1 MGYLLSLLVIPNALL
16 VGLLLRSTWN
26 GNAWQG
32 VRETDRQD
40 TAMTTPSRKK
50 IFLLGTA
57 SSYGTTIVSIVV
69 GLVSVPVGLHYF
81 GVVRYGI
88 WAVISSVIAYLT
100 LSNLGITTAAASLT
114 AKASEPFEQW
124 VVLRRSLFLL
134 LISSAVV
141 LGAVLGVAHFYP
153 GWVVVLGKIP
163 ADLHGEAGEAAIA
176 IVILFLLNLPLT
188 VFSYGFIGR
197 QKVYWERTYAS
208 LTTIAGLL
216 ALILTVFLL
225 KGNLA
230 TLALFTG
237 SARLLVSIACASHF
251 LFTSSELRR
260 KSDKPINEEFST
272 NSIFTS
278 GIRFLVIGIAAT
290 IVWNTGNLVIS
301 HFLGAEMVTPYAVTF
316 ALFNL
321 GFSIFVAINAALWPM
336 YGQSAGRNQWEWVQ
350 QTYNHTVHLLPILG
364 GLLWIGGIAFAREV
378 ISLWAGPQ
386 AYGGLLVVIGL
397 GGYGYTLSLVNS
409 HGTVL
414 SALNRIKRVVI
425 YGWLEAGANLG
436 ISLALV
442 RVFGIGGVAL
452 GMFLG
457 ALLTVFLL
465 LPRDVAYQTA
475 GKVRMHIRP
484 VISHAIGAMLP
495 CLAFVLLTYLFV
507 PVVGMRVTINIF
519 IVVLYLALSLRVMS
533 PDTRSLVKNI
543 LTEVYVH
550 IKTQKVKI

>member
-1 MGYLLSLLVIPNALL
+1 
-16 VGLLLRSTWN
+16 
-26 GNAWQG
+26 
-32 VRETDRQD
+32 
-40 TAMTTPSRKK
+40 
-50 IFLLGTA
+50 
-57 SSYGTTIVSIVV
+57 
-69 GLVSVPVGLHYF
+69 
-81 GVVRYGI
+81 
-88 WAVISSVIAYLT
+88 
-100 LSNLGITTAAASLT
+100 
-114 AKASEPFEQW
+114 
-124 VVLRRSLFLL
+124 
-134 LISSAVV
+134 
-141 LGAVLGVAHFYP
+141 
-153 GWVVVLGKIP
+153 
-163 ADLHGEAGEAAIA
+163 
-176 IVILFLLNLPLT
+176 
-188 VFSYGFIGR
+188 
-197 QKVYWERTYAS
+197 
-208 LTTIAGLL
+208 
-216 ALILTVFLL
+216 
-225 KGNLA
+225 
-230 TLALFTG
+230 
-237 SARLLVSIACASHF
+237 
-251 LFTSSELRR
+251 
-260 KSDKPINEEFST
+260 
-272 NSIFTS
+272 
-278 GIRFLVIGIAAT
+278 
-290 IVWNTGNLVIS
+290 
-301 HFLGAEMVTPYAVTF
+301 
-316 ALFNL
+316 
-321 GFSIFVAINAALWPM
+321 
-336 YGQSAGRNQWEWVQ
+336 
-350 QTYNHTVHLLPILG
+350 LPILG

>member
-1 MGYLLSLLVIPNALL
+1 
-16 VGLLLRSTWN
+16 
-26 GNAWQG
+26 
-32 VRETDRQD
+32 
-40 TAMTTPSRKK
+40 MTSPSRKK

-57 SSYGTTIVSIVV
+57 SHYGTTVVSIVV

-124 VVLRRSLFLL
+124 VVLRRSLSLL

-141 LGAVLGVAHFYP
+141 LGAVLGIAHLYP

-176 IVILFLLNLPLT
+176 IAILFLLNLPLT

-225 KGNLA
+225 KGNLV
-230 TLALFTG
+230 TLALITG
-237 SARLLVSIACASHF
+237 IARLLVGIACASHF
-251 LFTSSELRR
+251 LVTNSELRQ
-260 KSDKPINEEFST
+260 KSDKPISEEFST

-278 GIRFLVIGIAAT
+278 GLRFLVIGIAAT
-290 IVWNTGNLVIS
+290 IVWSTGNLVIS

-316 ALFNL
+316 ALFSL
-321 GFSIFVAINAALWPM
+321 GFSIFAAVNGALWPM
-336 YGQSAGRNQWEWVQ
+336 YGQLAGRNQWEWVQ
-350 QTYNHTVHLLPILG
+350 QTYDHAVHLLPILG
-364 GLLWIGGIAFAREV
+364 GLLWVGGIAFARE
-378 ISLWAGPQ
+378 IITLWAGPA
-386 AYGGLLVVIGL
+386 AYGGLLVAIGL
-397 GGYGYTLSLVNS
+397 GGFGYTLSLVNS
-409 HGTVL
+409 HLTIL
-414 SALNRIKRVVI
+414 IALNRTRRLVV
-425 YGWLEAGANLG
+425 YEWLAAGANLG

-442 RVFGIGGVAL
+442 RVLGIGGVAL

-457 ALLTVFLL
+457 DLLTVFWL
-465 LPRDVAYQTA
+465 LPRDVARQTS
-475 GKVRMHIRP
+475 GRVRMHIRP
-484 VISHAIGAMLP
+484 VISHAIGAMFP

-507 PVVGMRVTINIF
+507 PVAWVRVIINIF
-519 IVVLYLALSLRVMS
+519 IVILYLALSLRIMS
-533 PDTRSLVKNI
+533 TDTRSLVKNM

-550 IKTQKVKI
+550 IKTRRVKI